1 MERYLVVSGTKKGE
15 EFFHQLLSEAGFI
28 NIDTI
33 DSADGA
39 KRLIQSFRY
48 DIIIINSPLSGEN
61 GELLATEICKT
72 TDSGVLLVVK
82 AELAAEVEDRVAEEG
97 VFVLA
102 KPLNKTIF
110 FSAIRFVRASWA
122 RISALQ
128 AKEQNLK
135 KQLEDIKLIE
145 RAKYCLIQYI
155 GMTEPQA
162 HRHIEKQAMD
172 MRRSK
177 RQIAEDILKTY
188 EM

>member
-1 MERYLVVSGTKKGE
+1 VERYLVVSGSKKGE
-15 EFFHQLLSEAGFI
+15 DFFSQLLEEAGFH

-33 DSADGA
+33 DSAEGA
-39 KRLIQSFRY
+39 KRLINNFHY
-48 DIIIINSPLSGEN
+48 DIIIINSPLADEPGEK
-61 GELLATEICKT
+61 LAGTLCKT
-72 TDSGVLLVVK
+72 TASGVLLVVK
-82 AELAAEVEDRVAEEG
+82 AEKVSEIEDRVADEG

-102 KPLNKTIF
+102 KPLNKPMF
-110 FSAIRFVRASWA
+110 LAAIRFVRASWM
-122 RISALQ
+122 RISALR
-128 AKEQNLK
+128 AKEENLK

-145 RAKYCLIQYI
+145 RAKYCLIQYL